1 MPLATAVTQAEEET
15 DEEET
20 AAEYRSRGDLAN
32 SPRARAEAEAA
43 TVAACPSNPGNIET
57 RTMSRAAV
65 CWPAQP
71 RGWGRSSLAVSAHRA
86 SGGYIMFK

>member
-43 TVAACPSNPGNIET
+43 TVAAGPS
-57 RTMSRAAV
+57 S
-65 CWPAQP
+65 P
-71 RGWGRSSLAVSAHRA
+71 RHH
-86 SGGYIMFK
+86 